1 MKEAAGDNDE
11 EEKGR
16 RDEGSKEVTS
26 GSNKRSKRDRRSR
39 RKTNSECS
47 PTPRPSITSDPGLSE
62 DGQGATTG
70 TRSEEINQ
78 SSSIQDGGT
87 PVEEKSSPRI
97 HYKREDSILSVGGKP
112 KVVVPSPK
120 GKLRVRDKYNT
131 FSQASRS
138 PSQERRTVKVLHL
151 RRTGTAWHP
160 TTASTT
166 LPCL

>member
-1 MKEAAGDNDE
+1 M
-11 EEKGR
+11 
-16 RDEGSKEVTS
+16 TS
-26 GSNKRSKRDRRSR
+26 GSNKRNKRDRRSR

-47 PTPRPSITSDPGLSE
+47 PTPRPSITSDPGLNE
-62 DGQGATTG
+62 DGQGATAG

-78 SSSIQDGGT
+78 SSSIHDGGT
-87 PVEEKSSPRI
+87 SVEEKNSPRI

-120 GKLRVRDKYNT
+120 GKLRVRDKLNT
-131 FSQASRS
+131 FPQAFPS
-138 PSQERRTVKVLHL
+138 PFQEPRTEKALLL

>member
-1 MKEAAGDNDE
+1 M
-11 EEKGR
+11 
-16 RDEGSKEVTS
+16 TS

-62 DGQGATTG
+62 DGQGTTAG

-87 PVEEKSSPRI
+87 PVEEKNSPRI

-120 GKLRVRDKYNT
+120 GKVRVRDRFNIFPKA
-131 FSQASRS
+131 FPS
-138 PSQERRTVKVLHL
+138 PSQEPRIVKALHL

>member
-1 MKEAAGDNDE
+1 M
-11 EEKGR
+11 
-16 RDEGSKEVTS
+16 TS
-26 GSNKRSKRDRRSR
+26 GSKRNKRDRRSR

-62 DGQGATTG
+62 DGQGVSAG
-70 TRSEEINQ
+70 SRSEEINQ

-87 PVEEKSSPRI
+87 PVEEKNSPRI

-120 GKLRVRDKYNT
+120 GKLRVRDKLST
-131 FSQASRS
+131 FPQASPS
-138 PSQERRTVKVLHL
+138 PSQEPRTVKVLHL

>member
-1 MKEAAGDNDE
+1 MKETAADNDE

-16 RDEGSKEVTS
+16 GEEGSKEVTS
-26 GSNKRSKRDRRSR
+26 GNKRSKRDRRSR

-62 DGQGATTG
+62 DGQGTTAAG

-78 SSSIQDGGT
+78 NSSIQDGGT
-87 PVEEKSSPRI
+87 PVEEKNSPRI

-120 GKLRVRDKYNT
+120 GKLRVRDRFNT
-131 FSQASRS
+131 LFCY
-138 PSQERRTVKVLHL
+138 KLI
-151 RRTGTAWHP
+151 
-160 TTASTT
+160 
-166 LPCL
+166 